1 MTSYL
6 YIKIHLKT
14 GLKYLGQT
22 TKDPFKYRGSGKYWK
37 RHIKIHG
44 YDVSTQVLLA
54 TEDMNELKETG
65 LFFSKLFDVVRSKQ
79 WANLIEESGTGISS
93 EFSSELQ
100 KKRIRDGNMPQKYTS
115 EKTRQYNLERS
126 RNGTHPFLGGTYT
139 KELNKRMLE
148 QGTHPF
154 TDTDKMVKNRE
165 IVKQTQQR
173 LSLEGKHN
181 FKNKVPVV
189 DKTGNI
195 SIIARD
201 AYIHQKMLS
210 RNPEDWTYVSTT
222 SNEAK
227 RRRRENT

>member
-6 YIKIHLKT
+6 YIKTHLKT

-44 YDVSTQVLLA
+44 HDVSTQILLA
-54 TEDMNELKETG
+54 TEDANELKETG
-65 LFFSKLFDVVRSKQ
+65 LFFSKMFDVVRSKQ
-79 WANLIEESGTGISS
+79 WANLMEESGNGISP

-100 KKRIRDGNMPQKYTS
+100 RKRIKEGNLPQVFTS

-154 TDTDKMVKNRE
+154 TDINKMAKNRE
-165 IVKQTQQR
+165 VVKQTQQR

-181 FKNKVPVV
+181 FKGKIPVI
-189 DKTGNI
+189 DKSGNV
-195 SIIARD
+195 SIITKD
-201 AYIHQKMLS
+201 EYIRQKTLYQ
-210 RNPEDWTYVSTT
+210 NPQDWPYVSTA

-227 RRRRENT
+227 RRKHENT

>member
-6 YIKIHLKT
+6 YIKTHLKT

-22 TKDPFKYRGSGKYWK
+22 TKDPFKYQGSGKYWK

-44 YDVSTQVLLA
+44 YDVSTQILLA
-54 TEDMNELKETG
+54 TEDANELKETG

-79 WANLIEESGTGISS
+79 WANLMEESGNGISP

-100 KKRIRDGNMPQKYTS
+100 KKRIKEGNLPQMFTS
-115 EKTRQYNLERS
+115 DKTRQYNLERS
-126 RNGTHPFLGGTYT
+126 RNGTHPFLGGAYT

-154 TDTDKMVKNRE
+154 TDADKMLKNRE

-173 LSLEGKHN
+173 LSIEGKHN
-181 FKNKVPVV
+181 FKNKVPVI
-189 DKTGNI
+189 DKNGKMLII
-195 SIIARD
+195 SRD
-201 AYIHQKMLS
+201 EYIHQKTLFQ
-210 RNPEDWTYVSTT
+210 NPEDRLYVSTT

-227 RRRRENT
+227 RRKRENT